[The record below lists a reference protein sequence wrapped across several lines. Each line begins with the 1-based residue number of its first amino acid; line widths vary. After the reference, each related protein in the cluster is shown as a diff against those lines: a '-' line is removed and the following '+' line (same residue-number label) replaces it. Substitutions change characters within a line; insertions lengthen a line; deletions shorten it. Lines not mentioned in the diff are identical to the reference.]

1 LRIKP
6 SIIGLKYR
14 PSRVFGCLIYNK
26 QMRVYVCIAPLRS
39 ACSAMKKTVVVNLD
53 YMRPSVGGRRSRS
66 RSRDGSRSR
75 SARGISGGVDERED
89 EELNI
94 YELLHKDTDDDDDH
108 DDRDDDDR
116 DDETTDTTSDIEE
129 SPPPPPSRTHPS
141 VKDSDYAVDSD
152 DDLLQSVLD
161 EPTFPMDINAILSA
175 MNKTENNTIA
185 NLTLKK
191 IATRRHEILSS
202 MNLTPE
208 KMAEFERKL
217 PMYRVIENPYDLKH
231 NQLIRWIPLRSLETR
246 PYITLGGTLFRVREN
261 PEEGVHVVTIRNVKR
276 FVFNIKFELN
286 VVFQRSSQEELL
298 ILRAVEYVDGDGDGD
313 ETDNDGGNQ

>member
-1 LRIKP
+1 
-6 SIIGLKYR
+6 
-14 PSRVFGCLIYNK
+14 
-26 QMRVYVCIAPLRS
+26 
-39 ACSAMKKTVVVNLD
+39 
-53 YMRPSVGGRRSRS
+53 MRPSVGGRRSRS
-66 RSRDGSRSR
+66 GSRSR
-75 SARGISGGVDERED
+75 SNGDCLED
-89 EELNI
+89 ELNI
-94 YELLHKDTDDDDDH
+94 YELLHKDTEDTE
-108 DDRDDDDR
+108 DRDDDDG
-116 DDETTDTTSDIEE
+116 DDGDATDTETTMSSTDDDADDDA
-129 SPPPPPSRTHPS
+129 PPSRTHPS

-261 PEEGVHVVTIRNVKR
+261 PEDGIHVVTIRNVKR

-286 VVFQRSSQEELL
+286 VVFQRLSQEELL